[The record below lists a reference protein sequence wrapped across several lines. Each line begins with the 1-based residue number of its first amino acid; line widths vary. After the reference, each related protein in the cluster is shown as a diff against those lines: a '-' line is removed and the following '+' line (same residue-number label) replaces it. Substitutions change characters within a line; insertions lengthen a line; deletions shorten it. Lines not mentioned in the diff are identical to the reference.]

1 MKINDL
7 IHDFE
12 IFVSN
17 EEKSLLANMQSVA
30 PLNSYTDRERT
41 IIENLIKK
49 SLVSKIM
56 HNNTVM
62 VTRNE

>member
-56 HNNTVM
+56 HKNTVM

>member
-30 PLNSYTDRERT
+30 PLNSYTDREQT